1 MLRADPIDFSPALLR
16 IQEKPPAPLAGW
28 MLRLLIGLLAGVALW
43 AVFGR
48 LDIVAVADGKLVPSS
63 YLKIVQP
70 AEQGIVKEILVREGE
85 KVAEGQVLIRMDA
98 ALAQA
103 DLRSLAADVQTRG
116 LALRRIDA
124 QLAGRPNA
132 PGSVMQGSATPGL
145 VAPDAVAP
153 GTATP
158 GSATPRPSAAGA
170 QTSQPFARQPGDS
183 PAHYAQAL
191 AQYEANVRA
200 YENALAQER
209 SLLHKARHDLAAAES
224 TKAKLEQVL
233 PHYVEQERAFAKLQK
248 DGFAGRVMATD
259 KARERIE
266 KEQDLR
272 TQEFVIRSSRAV
284 IAQSEAKIAQI
295 TADYRRALQAE
306 RVETAM
312 QLERASQ
319 ELAKHEHRRGLLELR
334 APQAG
339 IVKDL
344 ATYTA
349 GTVVAP
355 GTILMTLVPEGDKL
369 VAEVWVSN
377 QDVGFV
383 RMGQDV
389 KVKLAAF
396 QFQKY
401 GMVDGKVL
409 HINAD
414 ATEAPSPN
422 TRSDALAGRDRPM
435 GPLAF
440 RALVELGA
448 QELRTDAARYALA
461 PGMQV
466 SSEIHLGTRSILE
479 YVLSPV
485 QKAWHEAA
493 RER

>member
-1 MLRADPIDFSPALLR
+1 MPTANPADFQPALLR
-16 IQEKPPAPLAGW
+16 IQDKPPEPLAGW
-28 MLRLLIGLLAGVALW
+28 MLRLLIGLLTGVALW

-85 KVAEGQVLIRMDA
+85 TVAEGQVLIRMDA

-103 DLRSLAADVQTRG
+103 DLKSLAADVQMRR
-116 LALRRIDA
+116 LALRRIEA
-124 QLAGRPNA
+124 QLAGRP
-132 PGSVMQGSATPGL
+132 L
-145 VAPDAVAP
+145 VRASD
-153 GTATP
+153 
-158 GSATPRPSAAGA
+158 
-170 QTSQPFARQPGDS
+170 DS
-183 PAHYAQAL
+183 PTHYAQAA
-191 AQYEANVRA
+191 AQMEANVRA

-209 SLLHKARHDLAAAES
+209 SLLEKARSDLAAAES
-224 TKAKLEQVL
+224 TKSKLEQVL
-233 PHYVEQERAFAKLQK
+233 PHYVEQERAFEKLQK

-272 TQEFVIRSSRAV
+272 TQEFVIRSSRAL
-284 IAQSEAKIAQI
+284 IAQSEAKSAQI

-312 QLERASQ
+312 QRERANQ

-383 RMGQDV
+383 RKGQDV

-401 GMVDGKVL
+401 GMVEGRVL

-422 TRSDALAGRDRPM
+422 MRSDALAGRDRPM

-448 QELRTDAARYALA
+448 QELAVGAARYSLA

>member
-1 MLRADPIDFSPALLR
+1 MTADPTDFSPALLR
-16 IQEKPPAPLAGW
+16 IQDKPPAPLAGW
-28 MLRLLIGLLAGVALW
+28 MLRLLIGLLTGVALW

-85 KVAEGQVLIRMDA
+85 TVAEGQVLIRMDA

-103 DLRSLAADVQTRG
+103 DLKSLAADVQMRR
-116 LALRRIDA
+116 LALRRIEA
-124 QLAGRPNA
+124 QLAGRP
-132 PGSVMQGSATPGL
+132 L
-145 VAPDAVAP
+145 VRASD
-153 GTATP
+153 
-158 GSATPRPSAAGA
+158 
-170 QTSQPFARQPGDS
+170 DS
-183 PAHYAQAL
+183 PTHYAQAA
-191 AQYEANVRA
+191 AQMEANVRA

-209 SLLHKARHDLAAAES
+209 SLLEKARSDLAAAES
-224 TKAKLEQVL
+224 TKSKLEQVL
-233 PHYVEQERAFAKLQK
+233 PHYVEQERAFEKLQK

-272 TQEFVIRSSRAV
+272 TQEFVIRSSRAL
-284 IAQSEAKIAQI
+284 IAQSEAKSAQI

-312 QLERASQ
+312 QRERANQ

-383 RMGQDV
+383 RKGQDV

-401 GMVDGKVL
+401 GMVEGRVL

-414 ATEAPSPN
+414 ATGAPSPN
-422 TRSDALAGRDRPM
+422 MRSDALAGRDRPM

-448 QELRTDAARYALA
+448 QELAVGAARYSLA

>member
-1 MLRADPIDFSPALLR
+1 MSANPIDFSPALLR
-16 IQEKPPAPLAGW
+16 IQDKPPAPLAGW
-28 MLRLLIGLLAGVALW
+28 MLRLLAGFLIGVFLW

-85 KVAEGQVLIRMDA
+85 KVAESQVLIRMDA
-98 ALAQA
+98 VLAQA
-103 DLRSLAADVQTRG
+103 DLVALQAELQTRR
-116 LALRRIDA
+116 LALRRIGA
-124 QLAGRPNA
+124 QLESKP
-132 PGSVMQGSATPGL
+132 L
-145 VAPDAVAP
+145 
-153 GTATP
+153 
-158 GSATPRPSAAGA
+158 
-170 QTSQPFARQPGDS
+170 AREAGDS
-183 PAHYAQAL
+183 GEHYAQAEAQL
-191 AQYEANVRA
+191 AANLRA

-209 SLLHKARHDLAAAES
+209 SALEKARNDLAAAQG

-233 PHYVEQERAFAKLQK
+233 PHYVEQERAFEKLNR
-248 DGFAGRVMATD
+248 DGFAGRVMAND

-272 TQEFVIRSSRAV
+272 TQEFVIRSSAAV
-284 IAQSEAKIAQI
+284 IAQSHSKIAQI
-295 TADYRRALQAE
+295 TADYRRQLQAE
-306 RVETAM
+306 RVEAAS
-312 QLERASQ
+312 QLERARQ

-355 GTILMTLVPEGDKL
+355 GAILMTLVPEGDRL

-383 RMGQDV
+383 RRGQEV

-401 GMVDGKVL
+401 GMVQGKVMHL
-409 HINAD
+409 NAD

-440 RALVELGA
+440 RALVELNG
-448 QELRTDAARYALA
+448 QELVTDAARYVLA

-466 SSEIHLGTRSILE
+466 SSEIHLGTRSVLE

>member
-1 MLRADPIDFSPALLR
+1 MPMPMLSDKHLAADPADFAPPLLR

-28 MLRLLIGLLAGVALW
+28 TLRLLVALLASVLAW

-70 AEQGIVKEILVREGE
+70 AEQGIVRAILVKEGQAVKEGE
-85 KVAEGQVLIRMDA
+85 VLIRMDTV
-98 ALAQA
+98 LTEA
-103 DLRSLAADVQTRG
+103 DLKAIEADYHNKR

-124 QLAGRPNA
+124 QLSHKSLRREKADP
-132 PGSVMQGSATPGL
+132 PQLYVQ
-145 VAPDAVAP
+145 VE
-153 GTATP
+153 
-158 GSATPRPSAAGA
+158 
-170 QTSQPFARQPGDS
+170 
-183 PAHYAQAL
+183 
-191 AQYEANVRA
+191 AQYAANVRA

-209 SLLHKARHDLAAAES
+209 VLLDKARHDLAGAEA

-233 PHYVEQERAFAKLQK
+233 PHYVEQEKAFEKLTR
-248 DGFAGRVMATD
+248 DGFAGRILSAD
-259 KARERIE
+259 KRRERIE

-272 TQEFVIRSSRAV
+272 TQEFTIRSNEAL
-284 IAQSEAKIAQI
+284 IEQSQKKIAQI
-295 TADYRRALQAE
+295 TADYRRQLQTE
-306 RVETAM
+306 RVEIAA
-312 QLERASQ
+312 QLEKASQ
-319 ELAKHEHRRGLLELR
+319 ERAKHAHRQGLLELR

-344 ATYTA
+344 ATHTS

-355 GTILMTLVPEGDKL
+355 GTILMTLVPEGDRL

-383 RMGQDV
+383 RPGQ
-389 KVKLAAF
+389 KAKLKLASF

-401 GMVDGKVL
+401 GLVEGRVL

-422 TRSDALAGRDRPM
+422 TRSDALSGRDRPM
-435 GPLAF
+435 GPLAY
-440 RALVELGA
+440 RALVELNAEEVVADG
-448 QELRTDAARYALA
+448 ARYRLA

-466 SSEIHLGTRSILE
+466 AGEIHLGTRSVLE

-485 QKAWHEAA
+485 QKAFHEAG

>member
-1 MLRADPIDFSPALLR
+1 MPAADPTDFSPALLR
-16 IQEKPPAPLAGW
+16 IQDKPPAPLAGW
-28 MLRLLIGLLAGVALW
+28 MLRLLVGLLVGVLLW
-43 AVFGR
+43 AVFGQ
-48 LDIVAVADGKLVPSS
+48 LDIVAVAEGKLVPSS

-70 AEQGIVKEILVREGE
+70 SEQGIVKEILVKEGE
-85 KVAEGQVLIRMDA
+85 KVREGQVLIRMDA
-98 ALAQA
+98 VMTQA
-103 DLRSLAADVQTRG
+103 DVKSLQADFQTKRLG
-116 LALRRIDA
+116 LRRIDA
-124 QLAGRPNA
+124 QLAGR
-132 PGSVMQGSATPGL
+132 VI
-145 VAPDAVAP
+145 
-153 GTATP
+153 
-158 GSATPRPSAAGA
+158 
-170 QTSQPFARQPGDS
+170 ARDKEDS
-183 PAHYAQAL
+183 PTHFAQAQ
-191 AQYEANVRA
+191 AQMEANVRA

-209 SLLHKARHDLAAAES
+209 SLLEKARSDLAAAES
-224 TKAKLEQVL
+224 TKSKLEQVL
-233 PHYVEQERAFAKLQK
+233 PHYVAQERAFEKLQK

-272 TQEFVIRSSRAV
+272 TQEFVIRSSRAL

-295 TADYRRALQAE
+295 TADYRRQLQTE
-306 RVETAM
+306 RVETAN
-312 QLERASQ
+312 QLEKAIQ
-319 ELAKHEHRRGLLELR
+319 ELAKHEHRRGLLELK

-339 IVKDL
+339 IVKEL
-344 ATYTA
+344 ATHTA
-349 GTVVAP
+349 GTVAAP
-355 GTILMTLVPEGDKL
+355 GTILMTIVPEGDKL

-383 RMGQDV
+383 REGQGV

-401 GMVDGKVL
+401 GMVEGKVV

-422 TRSDALAGRDRPM
+422 TRSDALSGRDRPM
-435 GPLAF
+435 APLAF
-440 RALVELGA
+440 RALVELDA
-448 QELRTDAARYALA
+448 QEILAGAGRYALA